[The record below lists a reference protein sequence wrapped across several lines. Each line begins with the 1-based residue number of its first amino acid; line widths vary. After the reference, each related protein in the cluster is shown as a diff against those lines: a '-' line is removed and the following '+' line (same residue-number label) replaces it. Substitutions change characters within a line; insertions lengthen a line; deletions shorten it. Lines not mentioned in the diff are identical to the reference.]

1 MAETGAAADIN
12 VSVADPNSPSLT
24 TGQRIFAIMGGS
36 AGNLVEWYDW
46 FAYTGFT
53 IYFASSFF
61 PEGDDTAQWLKA
73 ALVNIVSFGA
83 RPFGAWVMGLFADIA
98 GRKTAL
104 IVSVLMMC
112 GGALAIAFA
121 PTYAQIGTP
130 AVYILVAARLLQGLS
145 ASTAPP
151 PPI

>member
-83 RPFGAWVMGLFADIA
+83 RPFGA
-98 GRKTAL
+98 R
-104 IVSVLMMC
+104 SS
-112 GGALAIAFA
+112 ALAG
-121 PTYAQIGTP
+121 AQ
-130 AVYILVAARLLQGLS
+130 
-145 ASTAPP
+145 
-151 PPI
+151 